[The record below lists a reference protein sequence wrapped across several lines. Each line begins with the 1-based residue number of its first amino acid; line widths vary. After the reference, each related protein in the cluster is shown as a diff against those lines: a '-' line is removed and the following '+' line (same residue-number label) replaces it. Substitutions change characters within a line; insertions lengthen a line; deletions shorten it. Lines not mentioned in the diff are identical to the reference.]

1 MGAGDDVAGG
11 EVDVLGQDEQGEE
24 SGPLAYLLSPQ

>member
-1 MGAGDDVAGG
+1 MGDDAAEV